1 MLRPSSSSPP
11 ALRASLAR
19 SSRATVGLALALALS
34 GTLAACQGCRAPDP
48 RPVEAAQ
55 VERPTVRIV
64 ALSSVA
70 GALEPCGC
78 SKDQLGGADHLA
90 AWLAKEPV
98 PPEARLVV
106 GAGPLFFLTP
116 QLEADKRAQDE
127 WKAEAL
133 AGFAKRV
140 GLAAWAPG
148 ANDWAA
154 GSEAL
159 ARYRQASGA
168 ALLAGNVSGIEGA
181 VATLVR
187 EVGGVKVGLVGVAEP
202 RDRLGKLPEGA
213 SVRAAKEA
221 VTAGIDTVKKE
232 GASVVV
238 VLASIQRGEAMRV
251 LDEVQGVHV
260 MVVGKPL
267 EVGEQND
274 SPKAPT
280 LVGKTVVVETS
291 NHLQTAAV
299 VDLYLQ
305 GAPGAS
311 LELADAGG
319 VSKAE
324 EVLSLGARIRELE
337 ARINGWERGS
347 KGVSARDIE
356 ARRQDLEKLREQRAT
371 LERADAAPV
380 TGSYFRYQ
388 LVEVRDKLGS
398 DDDTM
403 AAMRAFYKRVNDH
416 NRTAFQDRK
425 PPPVPEGQ
433 AGYVGVAKCSEC
445 HAEERKVWDAT
456 PHSKAYVT
464 LSKDFKEFNLECV
477 SCHVTGYGKAGGSTV
492 AHNEP
497 LRGVQC
503 EECHGPG
510 SLHAADPSK
519 KGSIVVRP
527 EPNSCVTACHHPP
540 HVEGFEPATK
550 MELVLGP
557 GHGR

>member
-1 MLRPSSSSPP
+1 
-11 ALRASLAR
+11 
-19 SSRATVGLALALALS
+19 
-34 GTLAACQGCRAPDP
+34 
-48 RPVEAAQ
+48 
-55 VERPTVRIV
+55 
-64 ALSSVA
+64 
-70 GALEPCGC
+70 
-78 SKDQLGGADHLA
+78 
-90 AWLAKEPV
+90 
-98 PPEARLVV
+98 
-106 GAGPLFFLTP
+106 
-116 QLEADKRAQDE
+116 
-127 WKAEAL
+127 
-133 AGFAKRV
+133 
-140 GLAAWAPG
+140 
-148 ANDWAA
+148 
-154 GSEAL
+154 
-159 ARYRQASGA
+159 
-168 ALLAGNVSGIEGA
+168 
-181 VATLVR
+181 
-187 EVGGVKVGLVGVAEP
+187 
-202 RDRLGKLPEGA
+202 
-213 SVRAAKEA
+213 VRAAKEA
-221 VTAGIDTVKKE
+221 VVAGIDTVKKE

-299 VDLYLQ
+299 VDLYVK
-305 GAPGAS
+305 GTPGAS
-311 LELADAGG
+311 LEFADAGG

-356 ARRQDLEKLREQRAT
+356 ARRQDLEKLRDQRAA
-371 LERADAAPV
+371 LERAEAPPV
-380 TGSYFRYQ
+380 TGSYFRFQ

-398 DDDTM
+398 DDETM

-456 PHSKAYVT
+456 SHAKAYAT

-519 KGSIVVRP
+519 KGAIVLRP